1 MSVRSTLPRSN
12 VVGPN
17 PNPPLQAVEAN
28 PIDAELTGR
37 RARAARR
44 RLVTI
49 YSLRLLFTVVWIGSW
64 ELSTR
69 LNWVDPF
76 FVGMPSG
83 VVQRLWTWITE
94 GTALG
99 PLWLQAAVTMEEA
112 VIGFIIGSLLGV
124 VFGILLGRIELLAET
139 LSPFIKGANAIPRVV
154 LGSLFAIMFG
164 LSLWGKA
171 ATAVVLV
178 FFVVFFNAFQGVRE
192 VDRNLIANARIL
204 GAGNRRLT
212 TEIIIPSAL
221 SWILASLHISFGL
234 AIVGAVVGEL
244 FGATAGLGEL
254 IYSAG
259 HTFDVNG
266 VFAGMFLLA
275 VLALIAEGFIS
286 ALENRLIKWRPN
298 RVSGEIPIKGGETI
312 DAVNQSQSVCR
323 GGGDGDPQC
332 LWGDVDRV
340 ARSGG
345 NAGRRQAHGRRTQQ
359 TDLPAE
365 HARQATRLLRPVQDQ
380 HHAGGRG
387 VWTGHRG

>member
-1 MSVRSTLPRSN
+1 MSVRSTLPLSS

-17 PNPPLQAVEAN
+17 PNPPLQAAEAN
-28 PIDAELTGR
+28 PIDAELTTR

-44 RLVTI
+44 RRVI
-49 YSLRLLFTVVWIGSW
+49 VYALRLAFAVVWIGSW

-83 VVQRLWTWITE
+83 VLQRLWTWITE

-112 VIGFIIGSLLGV
+112 VVGFIIGSALGV

-139 LSPFIKGANAIPRVV
+139 LSPFIKAANAIPRVV

-204 GAGNRRLT
+204 GANNRRLT

-244 FGATAGLGEL
+244 FGATAGLGQL
-254 IYSAG
+254 IYNAG

-266 VFAGMFLLA
+266 VFAGMFVLA
-275 VLALIAEGFIS
+275 VLALIAEGLIS
-286 ALENRLIKWRPN
+286 ALENRLIKWRPS
-298 RVSGEIPIKGGETI
+298 RVSGEIPI
-312 DAVNQSQSVCR
+312 
-323 GGGDGDPQC
+323 
-332 LWGDVDRV
+332 
-340 ARSGG
+340 
-345 NAGRRQAHGRRTQQ
+345 
-359 TDLPAE
+359 
-365 HARQATRLLRPVQDQ
+365 
-380 HHAGGRG
+380 
-387 VWTGHRG
+387 